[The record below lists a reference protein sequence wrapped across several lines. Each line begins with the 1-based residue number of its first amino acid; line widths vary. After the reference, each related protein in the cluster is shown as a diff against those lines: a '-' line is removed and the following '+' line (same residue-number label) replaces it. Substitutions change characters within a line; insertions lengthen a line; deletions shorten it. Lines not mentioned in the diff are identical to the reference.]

1 MCGWVGLLLH
11 IHSIAQGRGRAKIKL
26 LMREGGGTW
35 KFVQRYHQFSEKR
48 TGGLG
53 VITLNI
59 TLRVEATAAV
69 EIWQGSLHS
78 GKNSGKCLP
87 AEEQ

>member
-11 IHSIAQGRGRAKIKL
+11 IHSVAQGRGRAKVKL
-26 LMREGGGTW
+26 SRREGGGTW

-59 TLRVEATAAV
+59 ITLCVEAAAAG
-69 EIWQGSLHS
+69 ENLAR
-78 GKNSGKCLP
+78 KL
-87 AEEQ
+87 AL